1 MNPADASSGPALI
14 RARGW
19 GWRHPGRSTWAL
31 RDLNLTIEAG
41 ERVLLCG
48 PSGSGKSTL
57 LRGIAGLLERSSGE
71 ERGQLDV
78 ATDQVG
84 LVLQDPTTQI
94 LMSRVGD
101 DIAFGPEN
109 LGWDTERIRSA
120 VCQSLIDVD
129 LPVTWVH
136 PTAHLSGGQQQRCA
150 IAGVLAMTPG
160 LLLLDEPTSALDPAG
175 AVAIRE
181 VIADLVAD
189 RQRTLV
195 VIEHHVDAVVDLVD
209 RVVVLDRTGQIIAD
223 GSPDTVFGDQRS
235 ELLAAGV
242 WVPGEPPVLADRT
255 CEPADVILSATDLAL
270 SRMPD
275 GPLVVNR
282 VTDEWRAGEFT
293 VVHGPNG
300 SGKTTLALALAGL
313 INPRDGNLRA
323 SEVLARGAGPE
334 PHRWS
339 SRELASRIGM
349 VFQNPEHQ
357 FLAASVAHEVQDEA
371 LLERLGLGHLMNANP
386 FTLSG
391 GEQRRLSVAIA
402 LAGQPSL
409 LVLDEPTYG
418 LDRDMWQVLVTCLR
432 ELCDSG
438 RAVIAMSHDRHL
450 SSVAADRVVHLEPI
464 DVGQP
469 A

>member
-1 MNPADASSGPALI
+1 MKPVDASSGPAVI
-14 RARGW
+14 QARGW
-19 GWRHPGRSTWAL
+19 GWRHPGRPTWAL
-31 RDLNLTIEAG
+31 RDLNLTIQAG

-71 ERGQLDV
+71 ECGRLDV
-78 ATDQVG
+78 ATDRVG
-84 LVLQDPTTQI
+84 LVLQDPTSQI

-109 LGWDTERIRSA
+109 LGWDTERIRTA
-120 VCQSLIDVD
+120 VCQSLMDVD
-129 LPVTWVH
+129 LPVTWGH
-136 PTAHLSGGQQQRCA
+136 PTAQLSGGQQQRCA

-160 LLLLDEPTSALDPAG
+160 LLLLDEPTSALDPTG

-195 VIEHHVDAVVDLVD
+195 VIEHHVDAVIDLVD
-209 RVVVLDRTGQIIAD
+209 RVVVLDRNGQVIAD
-223 GSPDTVFGDQRS
+223 GSPDAVFEGQRS
-235 ELLAAGV
+235 DLVAAGV

-255 CEPADVILSATDLAL
+255 REPADVILSAADLAL

-275 GPLVVNR
+275 GPLVVDR
-282 VTDEWRAGEFT
+282 LTDEWRAGELT

-313 INPRDGNLRA
+313 ISPSDGNLRA
-323 SEVLARGAGPE
+323 SEVLARGAGHE

-339 SRELASRIGM
+339 SRELAGRIGM

-402 LAGQPSL
+402 LAGQPSV

-418 LDRDMWQVLVTCLR
+418 LDQAMWQVLVTCLR

-450 SSVAADRVVHLEPI
+450 SSVAADRVVHLEPMS
-464 DVGQP
+464 VGHR